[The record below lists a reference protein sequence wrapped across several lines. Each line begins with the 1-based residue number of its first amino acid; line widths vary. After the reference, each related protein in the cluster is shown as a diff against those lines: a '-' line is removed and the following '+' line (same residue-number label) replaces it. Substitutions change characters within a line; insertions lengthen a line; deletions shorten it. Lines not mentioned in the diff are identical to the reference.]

1 MGWHS
6 RMKPYLAGTVQ
17 PCPILLPLYQTT
29 RPSITYLAQ
38 WHSGTVDT
46 ARHSRVPCVSPIV
59 PTYSLPEA
67 AFCRLAI

>member
-38 WHSGTVDT
+38 WHSDFLSQPDNGLLQSIDN
-46 ARHSRVPCVSPIV
+46 PGP
-59 PTYSLPEA
+59 PW
-67 AFCRLAI
+67 